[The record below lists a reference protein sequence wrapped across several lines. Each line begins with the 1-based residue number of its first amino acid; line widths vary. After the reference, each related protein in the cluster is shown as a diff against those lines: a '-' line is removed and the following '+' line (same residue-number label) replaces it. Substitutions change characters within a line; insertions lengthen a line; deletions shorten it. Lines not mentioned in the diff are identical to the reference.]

1 MPDLR
6 PVVDREQVLT
16 ALGQYFS
23 APITSL
29 TPVEGGQVM
38 RTFTFRV
45 GEQDNQDYIV
55 RFNHDTMLTSNLPK
69 EIYIA
74 GKLVVAPVPMSPVL
88 YTGRLNELHFAIS
101 LKVPGQMVESLIEQ
115 EVELLMPEIMRILDA
130 IHHIDVS
137 DTQGYGVFD
146 YRGMSTVSSWQG
158 SLAIIAKE
166 EDERDYF
173 GKWYSLF
180 TDTFLERGLFKDIYW
195 KMRDLLDFCP
205 TERYLVHGNYS
216 LRNILADHGEITAVL
231 DWVDA
236 KYGDFVFD
244 IAGLDFWYPWLRV
257 RERFQRYYQDQQ
269 INVPAYE
276 QRMLCYQYYIFL
288 SAIRFYARAGDER
301 AYHWVK
307 QRLLELQSFQA

>member
-16 ALGQYFS
+16 ALSQYFS

-29 TPVEGGQVM
+29 MPVEGGQVM
-38 RTFTFRV
+38 RTFAFRM
-45 GEQDNQDYIV
+45 GEQDYIV
-55 RFNHDTMLTSNLPK
+55 RFNHDNMLTSNLPK
-69 EIYIA
+69 EGYIA
-74 GKLVVAPVPMSPVL
+74 HKLASSPVPMPPVL
-88 YTGRLNELHFAIS
+88 YTGRLDELHFVIS
-101 LKVPGQMVESLIEQ
+101 PKVPGQMVESLTGQ
-115 EVELLMPEIMRILDA
+115 EVEQLMPEIMRILDA
-130 IHHIDVS
+130 IHHVDVS
-137 DTQGYGVFD
+137 ETQGYGVFD
-146 YRGMSTVSSWQG
+146 YQEMSAVASWRG

-173 GKWYSLF
+173 GKWYHLF
-180 TDTFLERGLFKDIYW
+180 KDTFLERDLFKEIYR

-205 TERYLVHGNYS
+205 TERFLVHGNYS
-216 LRNILADHGEITAVL
+216 LRNILTDHGTITAVL

-269 INVPAYE
+269 VVVPAYG

-288 SAIRFYARAGDER
+288 SAIRFYAKAGDEQ
-301 AYHWVK
+301 AYRWVK
-307 QRLLELQSFQA
+307 QRLQELQAFQF